1 MNTLESLVPR
11 TRVVAFALLALFAL
25 ALPACESCVEQII
38 PGPPQDSAP
47 PAYEIG
53 LVPAELRRT
62 LRWPTRPH
70 TSDQTTLT
78 SSAAMN
84 GPWTRGGVRLE
95 IRGQLDQLVID
106 ADDVEVV
113 GRDGVFV
120 GSIVIVPGH
129 RRIHIHGGEYGQIV
143 LDPPTRLVGPP
154 WRAED
159 MTEDVLIEDVKV
171 RAIDS
176 GLSGVLLRG
185 HRIALVNSRVD
196 AQFHAVFLGDT
207 APVQSQD
214 LVVAGCSLFAA
225 GEEPTVVLSDVAR
238 AAVVDTWMENPV
250 LSGLRVHGESE
261 WVVARSNTLVGG
273 DVMIGTDPRD
283 DIEHAWFWVNTIHHS
298 TPLLVSLEPDR
309 IRELVLSGNRI
320 YSDSVTCVWCG
331 RTPES
336 WVVSANRIRSYRSP
350 PERP

>member
-1 MNTLESLVPR
+1 MNTLEPLAPR
-11 TRVVAFALLALFAL
+11 TRVVSFALLVLLAL
-25 ALPACESCVEQII
+25 ALPACESCVRQII
-38 PGPPQDSAP
+38 PDPPQDSAP
-47 PAYEIG
+47 PAYDIG

-62 LRWPTRPH
+62 LRWPTRPR
-70 TSDQTTLT
+70 SIDQIALP
-78 SSAAMN
+78 SSALN

-95 IRGQLDQLVID
+95 IHQQIDQLVID
-106 ADDVEVV
+106 ADDVEVA

-129 RRIHIHGGEYGQIV
+129 RRIRIHGGEYGQIV

-159 MTEDVLIEDVKV
+159 MTEDVLIEHVKV
-171 RAIDS
+171 RAIES

-214 LVVAGCSLFAA
+214 VVVAGCSLFAA

-238 AAVVDTWMENPV
+238 AVVVDTWMENPV

-261 WVVARSNTLVGG
+261 WVFARSNTLVGG
-273 DVMIGTDPRD
+273 GVMIGTDPRD
-283 DIEHAWFWVNTIHHS
+283 DIAHAWFLANTIHHS

-309 IRELVLSGNRI
+309 IRELVLSANRI
-320 YSDSVTCVWCG
+320 YSDSVTCAWCG

-336 WVVSANRIRSYRSP
+336 WVVSANRIRPYRSSP
-350 PERP
+350 ARP